1 MLSSWA
7 TFASFQS
14 RLYCKIQGEQIVVL
28 TKNEKGLYRC
38 GAYLNHLNILLQKKS
53 EELLLILQYEK
64 ETKDEDYRN
73 DVYEIKKQEFSHLM
87 RYKNSVV
94 QALQAFEDSFFT
106 QYQTLIVQIL
116 TGYLDELQQ
125 SIAQSE
131 HAAPQTTRGITI
143 SKRTKQQI
151 ETVQKI
157 LDAQTLDEIII
168 QIPKYIYLKN
178 QLEKWK

>member
-1 MLSSWA
+1 
-7 TFASFQS
+7 
-14 RLYCKIQGEQIVVL
+14 
-28 TKNEKGLYRC
+28 
-38 GAYLNHLNILLQKKS
+38 
-53 EELLLILQYEK
+53 
-64 ETKDEDYRN
+64 
-73 DVYEIKKQEFSHLM
+73 M

-94 QALQAFEDSFFT
+94 QALHAFEDSFFT

-168 QIPKYIYLKN
+168 QMPKYIYLKN
-178 QLEKWK
+178 QLEK